1 MGKEKNK
8 LLKNAIDSIILGVQ
22 DSRKK
27 DPRRVVSAIRN
38 VYAGVLLLC
47 KQVLWNASPD
57 GSNGS
62 LIYKDTHLKMING
75 KGLMVP
81 KSIHGRTIDRSE
93 IEKRFKELDLDL
105 DWQGLRKLSQIRNDA
120 EHLFM
125 RDDTQSAEEALA
137 AAMPIIVSLFNN
149 HLKMDPSRSFGK
161 RVWNQLLEN
170 RAVYDQ
176 QSTIC
181 YESFNNIKWSS
192 PILQKSLAFCRCT
205 ECGSM
210 LVKQENT
217 KATNFEDIS
226 LRCTKCQEW
235 LIKEEVF
242 DMAISDSFPGDWHKI
257 IIRGGTFPTTKCPN
271 CGYDTWILDEGKC
284 VLCQSSES
292 ICWSCRESCH
302 PDELDEE
309 EGICQRCIDIRYQMG
324 KD

>member
-1 MGKEKNK
+1 
-8 LLKNAIDSIILGVQ
+8 
-22 DSRKK
+22 
-27 DPRRVVSAIRN
+27 
-38 VYAGVLLLC
+38 
-47 KQVLWNASPD
+47 
-57 GSNGS
+57 
-62 LIYKDTHLKMING
+62 
-75 KGLMVP
+75 
-81 KSIHGRTIDRSE
+81 
-93 IEKRFKELDLDL
+93 
-105 DWQGLRKLSQIRNDA
+105 
-120 EHLFM
+120 M

-149 HLKMDPSRSFGK
+149 HLEMDPSRSFGK

-170 RAVYDQ
+170 RDVYDQ

-192 PILQKSLAFCRCT
+192 PILQKSLGFFRCT
-205 ECGSM
+205 ECGST

-226 LRCTKCQEW
+226 LRCTKCQKW

-242 DMAISDSFPGDWHKI
+242 DMAINDSFPGDWHKI
-257 IIRGGTFPTTKCPN
+257 VIRGGTFPTTMCPN
-271 CGYDTWILDEGKC
+271 CGYNTWILDEGKC
-284 VLCQSSES
+284 ALCQSSES